1 VEEAS
6 ELIVSG
12 YGKKWN
18 GKGAHKRLG
27 KRPLESA
34 ASLIQDYDLPCTP
47 QELHSQILAFMK
59 NRHANSSDPSFFFYS
74 QLFFALLPQN
84 PSFLSCSIGF
94 FPVGIT
100 CWNEYCWLAG
110 ALRERS
116 LSIWWCMTDWLTDQP
131 RGGGWGRG
139 HHHQTLAS
147 CCRSI
152 DGWWNW
158 GFIRWAQARA
168 LPGANRLVTHL
179 HSRGVPFAIASSS
192 PAKNIKAKLSYQ
204 AGMYVFMYANF
215 NCFCF
220 LAIRQ
225 VSSWMLEEMWINIH
239 KWSFDEKVTSIAK
252 YFSLELY
259 MTMAFSSIRGVWK
272 NGPKDKGHTDWGI
285 WQYGC
290 DVVQVGQKHL
300 QWWWQ
305 GMRS

>member
-1 VEEAS
+1 LWGIFSKGWGRRQDHNDKAAAEGSREQRSLLAEATMMMESNDDAVTAAVPSSPLPPPQQLKISHVILDLDGTLIDTETLVEEAS

-116 LSIWWCMTDWLTDQP
+116 LSI
-131 RGGGWGRG
+131 
-139 HHHQTLAS
+139 
-147 CCRSI
+147 
-152 DGWWNW
+152 
-158 GFIRWAQARA
+158 
-168 LPGANRLVTHL
+168 
-179 HSRGVPFAIASSS
+179 
-192 PAKNIKAKLSYQ
+192 
-204 AGMYVFMYANF
+204 
-215 NCFCF
+215 
-220 LAIRQ
+220 
-225 VSSWMLEEMWINIH
+225 
-239 KWSFDEKVTSIAK
+239 
-252 YFSLELY
+252 
-259 MTMAFSSIRGVWK
+259 
-272 NGPKDKGHTDWGI
+272 
-285 WQYGC
+285 
-290 DVVQVGQKHL
+290 
-300 QWWWQ
+300 
-305 GMRS
+305 